1 MTCDSCC
8 CGLLAHFCLPVSLFL
23 CLDLW
28 TACCVLM
35 IHTVCVDVDSP
46 TLFFPFTFASACL
59 LLTLLLLCQFSYS
72 LSWPCLFSSFHF
84 PYFVSL
90 FLLCVFSLHV
100 CIGPFVT
107 PRHFFVILLYFIYS
121 LLVSYFCL
129 QSPPSP
135 TFHFSFI
142 SFFSSTSVIFFF
154 QSVSLGHICP
164 RFTLSGSS
172 MCASLPFFY
181 LSIAS
186 LHFSICLSIQ
196 LFNALSFCPSSVTQE
211 KPPSCCMTFFTPSPS
226 RSSWCPA
233 AAVSPHWWPKLLAC
247 GTS

>member
-8 CGLLAHFCLPVSLFL
+8 CGLLAHFCLPVSVFL

-35 IHTVCVDVDSP
+35 IHTVCLCGCGLPHLVFSLHICICLLAANPATFVP
-46 TLFFPFTFASACL
+46 IFLFFILTLSIFFFPFPL
-59 LLTLLLLCQFSYS
+59 LF
-72 LSWPCLFSSFHF
+72 
-84 PYFVSL
+84 SL

-164 RFTLSGSS
+164 RFSLSGSS
-172 MCASLPFFY
+172 MYASLPFFY

-186 LHFSICLSIQ
+186 LHFSICFSIQ

-211 KPPSCCMTFFTPSPS
+211 KPPSCCMIFFTPSPS
-226 RSSWCPA
+226 RSS
-233 AAVSPHWWPKLLAC
+233 
-247 GTS
+247 